1 MKAKRPKSR
10 TLADFLKRGT
20 DAPAPDDFHDDP
32 NAIESI
38 ELTLEKHAARET
50 SSPSRAKPSD
60 GTKTSDGKG
69 VKKKASS
76 RASSSTRASEA
87 AVESFDAERKRADR
101 AAQIKKSEKLD
112 HDAKAIQLR
121 AKATELLDG
130 ILDLKGFENTL
141 RKWSRNDPICWEGA
155 WLGAVAPIT
164 AATWRKLQRPILVV
178 LSQHQ
183 DVEIVARDLDFFL
196 EHSCEV
202 FPPASDEVAEDA
214 LQQAEVIQ
222 RLHVLSHLQSYSKNS
237 KQLDAP
243 VIVTTV
249 QAMMHNVPSPSQLEH
264 DRRSLRVGQRV
275 DLAKLKGW
283 LAENGYRT
291 TTSVQMAGEFTAR
304 GGILDVFP
312 PDCSEPR
319 RIEWFDDEIES
330 IRSFD
335 PMTQRSST
343 RLDQVDLIAAD
354 EAIKDEASFL
364 EFLPKETMVLVH
376 EPIAALHHAEA
387 YLARIPFPERFRK
400 PTEILTVL
408 QQHAVAQITQLAIEG
423 YTGELLQVP
432 IGDVQRIGGEMEG
445 LSKQVDQALGKNR
458 TALVV
463 CINEGEL
470 SRMHDLMQG
479 SQAYQEGR
487 VLLEL
492 GLLSAGFEL
501 PPQGAFVLTL
511 NQMLRRSTLRRSSKR
526 HASRAIDSFL
536 DLKPG
541 DLVVHLSH
549 GIGIYLGMEMIEKHG
564 QKFEHLTI
572 EFDGGTK
579 LYVPTTKIDL
589 VQRYVGGTKT
599 RPKLAKIGGQAWV
612 RQKKAAEESVV
623 DMAAELLELQAQRRS
638 ISGIAFKPDS
648 VWQTQFDTSF
658 PYEETADQLTA
669 IAATK
674 ADMMSTRPM
683 ERLLCGDVGFGK
695 TEVAMR
701 AAFKAVESG
710 YQVAVLVPT
719 TVLAEQHYK
728 TFKAR
733 MAEFPFEIA
742 KLNRFIAASQQRETL
757 KRLARGQVDIVVGT
771 HRVASLDVN
780 FYNLGLLIIDEEQKF
795 GVELKERLK
804 RSNQN
809 VDVLSM
815 SATPIPRT
823 LHMSLV
829 GVRDISNLETA
840 PEERMAVET
849 RVARFDEHLIRNAIL
864 RELNR
869 DGQVYFVHNRI
880 EDMPVLLSRLQ
891 RIVPEARIL
900 VGHGQMEEG
909 VLEQVMVDFIEHRAD
924 ILLATTI
931 IESGL
936 DIPNANTMFID
947 EADRYGLSELHQ
959 LRGRVGRYKHQ
970 AYCYLL
976 VDKRK
981 HLTPDSAR
989 RLHAIEEFSQLGAGF
1004 GIAMR
1009 DLEIRGA
1016 GNLLG
1021 TQQSG
1026 HIAAVGYELYC
1037 QLLENA
1043 VRELTKQ
1050 PQKLEI
1056 TVELNVPIE
1065 AYLPSEYVPEMRH
1078 KIDIYRRLSRIQS
1091 IQSIDEIKQELEDR
1105 FGKLPP
1111 PVERLLAVSQLRMDA
1126 TIWSIQYVGIEDEFL
1141 VFHYTDRSRVEQ
1153 LAKKHNGRLRIVDQ
1167 TSCYWPLRPE
1177 KPQPPRGTAAEPIW
1191 RRPRVEPSQPTKVEP
1206 PEPIEKVIQKID
1218 LLALLQSILQ
1228 L

>member
-10 TLADFLKRGT
+10 TLSDFLKRGA
-20 DAPAPDDFHDDP
+20 DASEPDDFHDDP

-38 ELTLEKHAARET
+38 ELTLEKHAQRESAASSKQKSGAKEAARKR
-50 SSPSRAKPSD
+50 SIPKS
-60 GTKTSDGKG
+60 G
-69 VKKKASS
+69 VKIPQAEKASD
-76 RASSSTRASEA
+76 
-87 AVESFDAERKRADR
+87 SFDAERKRAER
-101 AAQIKKSEKLD
+101 AAQIERSEKLD
-112 HDAKAIQLR
+112 HDAKAVQLR
-121 AKATELLDG
+121 AKAAELLDG
-130 ILDLKGFENTL
+130 VLDLKDFESTIK
-141 RKWSRNDPICWEGA
+141 KWSRGEPICWEGA

-164 AATWRKLQRPILVV
+164 AAAWRKLQRPLVVV

-183 DVEIVARDLDFFL
+183 DVEVVARDLDFFL
-196 EHSCEV
+196 EHSCDI
-202 FPPASDEVAEDA
+202 FPPASDEIAEDA
-214 LQQAEVIQ
+214 LQQAEVVQ
-222 RLHVLSHLQSYSKNS
+222 RLHVLSHLQSYRKNA
-237 KQLDAP
+237 KQMDAP
-243 VIVTTV
+243 VIVTTA
-249 QAMMHNVPSPSQLEH
+249 QALMHNVPSPSQLEN
-264 DRRSLRVGQRV
+264 DRRTLRVGQRV
-275 DLAKLKGW
+275 DLAKLKSW

-312 PDCSEPR
+312 PDCNEPR
-319 RIEWFDDEIES
+319 RIEWFDDEIDS

-335 PMTQRSST
+335 PITQRSST

-354 EAIKDEASFL
+354 EAIKDEASFF
-364 EFLPKETMVLVH
+364 EFLPKDAMVLVH
-376 EPIAALHHAEA
+376 EPIAAMHHAEA
-387 YLARIPFPERFRK
+387 YLARIPFPERFRT
-400 PTEILTVL
+400 PGEIFSNLSKF
-408 QQHAVAQITQLAIEG
+408 ASAQITQLAIEG
-423 YTGELLQVP
+423 YTGELLPVP
-432 IGDVQRIGGEMEG
+432 IGDVQRIGGEMEN
-445 LSKQVDQALGKNR
+445 LAKQVDQALGKNR
-458 TALVV
+458 TAMIV

-470 SRMHDLMQG
+470 SRMHDLMQN
-479 SQAYQEGR
+479 SLAYQEGR
-487 VLLEL
+487 ALLEL

-501 PPQGAFVLTL
+501 PPSGAFVLTL

-549 GIGIYLGMEMIEKHG
+549 GIGIYLGMEIIEKHG

-579 LYVPTTKIDL
+579 LFVPTTKIDL

-658 PYEETADQLTA
+658 PYEETPDQLTA

-674 ADMMSTRPM
+674 TDMMSSRPM

-742 KLNRFIAASQQRETL
+742 KLNRFVTASQQRETL
-757 KRLARGQVDIVVGT
+757 KRLTRGQIDIVVGT
-771 HRVASLDVN
+771 HRVASMDVK

-849 RVARFDEHLIRNAIL
+849 RVARFDEQLIRNAIL

-909 VLEQVMVDFIEHRAD
+909 ALEQVMVDFIEHRAD

-959 LRGRVGRYKHQ
+959 LRGRVGRYKNQ

-976 VDKRK
+976 VDKSK
-981 HLTPDSAR
+981 HLSPDSAR

-1050 PQKLEI
+1050 PQKIEI
-1056 TVELNVPIE
+1056 NVELNVPIE

-1078 KIDIYRRLSRIQS
+1078 KIDIYRRLSRIQN

-1105 FGKLPP
+1105 FGKLPK

-1126 TIWSIQYVGIEDEFL
+1126 TIWSIKYVGIEDEFL
-1141 VFHYTDRSRVEQ
+1141 VFHYTDRSRAEQ

-1167 TSCYWPLRPE
+1167 SSCYWPLRPE
-1177 KPQPPRGTAAEPIW
+1177 KVQTSVGTPTEPIW
-1191 RRPRVEPSQPTKVEP
+1191 RRARLEPAMPGRANAAKIVP
-1206 PEPIEKVIQKID
+1206 PEPIEKIIQKTD

>member
-1 MKAKRPKSR
+1 MKAKRPRSR
-10 TLADFLKRGT
+10 TLSDFLKRGA
-20 DAPAPDDFHDDP
+20 DASASDDFHDDP
-32 NAIESI
+32 NAIESV
-38 ELTLEKHAARET
+38 ELTLEKHAQSNADATAKQRE
-50 SSPSRAKPSD
+50 SSS
-60 GTKTSDGKG
+60 GTTR
-69 VKKKASS
+69 KKASPKP
-76 RASSSTRASEA
+76 SSKQIEPRVAN
-87 AVESFDAERKRADR
+87 ESFDAERKRADR
-101 AAQIKKSEKLD
+101 AAQIERSEKLE
-112 HDAKAIQLR
+112 HDAKAVQLR

-130 ILDLKGFENTL
+130 ILDLKGFEATIK
-141 RKWSRNDPICWEGA
+141 KWSRGESICWEGA

-164 AATWRKLQRPILVV
+164 AATWRHLQRPILVI
-178 LSQHQ
+178 LSQYQ
-183 DVEIVARDLDFFL
+183 DVEVVARDLEFFL
-196 EHSCEV
+196 EHSCEI
-202 FPPASDEVAEDA
+202 FPPASDEIAEDA
-214 LQQAEVIQ
+214 LQQAEVVQ
-222 RLHVLSHLQSYSKNS
+222 RLHVLSHLQAYLK
-237 KQLDAP
+237 KPKHIDAP

-249 QAMMHNVPSPSQLEH
+249 QALMHNVPSPSQLEN
-264 DRRSLRVGQRV
+264 DRRTLRIGQKV
-275 DLAKLKGW
+275 DLAKLKSW

-319 RIEWFDDEIES
+319 RIEWFDDEIDS

-335 PMTQRSST
+335 PITQRSST
-343 RLDQVDLIAAD
+343 RLEQVDLIAAD

-364 EFLPKETMVLVH
+364 EFLPKDTMVLVH
-376 EPIAALHHAEA
+376 EPIAAMHHAEA
-387 YLARIPFPERFRK
+387 YLARIPFPERFRT
-400 PTEILTVL
+400 PGEIFASLG
-408 QQHAVAQITQLAIEG
+408 QYAGAQITQLAIEG
-423 YTGELLQVP
+423 YTGELQPVP
-432 IGDVQRIGGEMEG
+432 IGDVQRIGGEMES
-445 LSKQVDQALGKNR
+445 LAKQVDQALGKNR
-458 TALVV
+458 TALIV

-479 SQAYQEGR
+479 STAYQEGR
-487 VLLEL
+487 ALLEL

-501 PPQGAFVLTL
+501 PPSGAFVLTL

-549 GIGIYLGMEMIEKHG
+549 GIGIYLGMEIIEKHG

-599 RPKLAKIGGQAWV
+599 RPKLAKIGGQAWG

-658 PYEETADQLTA
+658 PYEETPDQLTA

-674 ADMMSTRPM
+674 ADMMSSRPM

-742 KLNRFIAASQQRETL
+742 KLNRFVTASQQRETL
-757 KRLARGQVDIVVGT
+757 KRLARGQIDIVVGT
-771 HRVASLDVN
+771 HRVASMDVK

-959 LRGRVGRYKHQ
+959 LRGRVGRYKNQ

-981 HLTPDSAR
+981 HLSPDSAR

-1050 PQKLEI
+1050 PQKIEI
-1056 TVELNVPIE
+1056 NVELNVPIE

-1105 FGKLPP
+1105 FGKLPK

-1126 TIWSIQYVGIEDEFL
+1126 TIWSIKYIGIEDEFL

-1153 LAKKHNGRLRIVDQ
+1153 LAKKHSGRLRIVDQ
-1167 TSCYWPLRPE
+1167 SSCYWPLRPE
-1177 KPQPPRGTAAEPIW
+1177 KASAKVGTPSEPIW
-1191 RRPRVEPSQPTKVEP
+1191 RRPRPDPVIAGRTNTTKIEPL
-1206 PEPIEKVIQKID
+1206 EPIEKVIQKTD
-1218 LLALLQSILQ
+1218 LLALLQSVLQ